1 MINGNGQQGTGNRQP
16 ATELKRD
23 IGLWRG
29 IALNMIDMVGIG
41 PFITIPLILSAMGGG
56 RGMLAWILGG
66 LLAIS
71 DGLVT
76 AELAAELPSS
86 GGSYYFLRQSYGR
99 AGRLIS
105 FLFLFQILFSAP
117 LSMASGCIG
126 FANYLGVLVPGAKS
140 HIVLAATGV
149 CIITT
154 LLLLRRIEAIGKF
167 SILLWIGVLL
177 TLAIVIGVG
186 LPHLKWEAFAF
197 WRAPRVDGLLGF
209 AGLGAALI
217 PAVYDYLG
225 YYNICYLGDEVQDP
239 QRNIPRI
246 IVISILTIGV
256 IYLVMNAC
264 LISVMPMKQAMTSSS
279 IVSDYLAVLLGS
291 RAAQV
296 ISILILWTAFASIF
310 SLMLGYSRILY
321 AAARDGNFF
330 RIFARLHATEA
341 HPYIATLF
349 LGGVAAIFCSISL
362 KSVLQAIVSIRAII
376 PFMAQ
381 IVGAVILRQ
390 REPERPQPFKMWLY
404 PLPAIVALGLW
415 GFVVFSPEKHLRLG
429 GLYVIAAGTI
439 FYFARAWFS
448 RRPASRVPSPEK

>member
-1 MINGNGQQGTGNRQP
+1 MS
-16 ATELKRD
+16 ELRRD

-41 PFITIPLILSAMGGG
+41 PFITIPLILAAMGGG

-76 AELAAELPSS
+76 AELSAEMPAS
-86 GGSYYFLRQSYGR
+86 GGSYVFLREAYGK

-126 FANYLGVLVPGAKS
+126 FANYLKVLVP
-140 HIVLAATGV
+140 AAGDHLKLTATVV
-149 CIITT
+149 CIITM

-167 SILLWIGVLL
+167 SILLWAGVMA
-177 TLAIVIGVG
+177 TLAIVIVSGI
-186 LPHLKWEAFAF
+186 PHLKLDAFAF
-197 WRAPRVDGLLGF
+197 WRAARLDGGAGY
-209 AGLGAALI
+209 AGLGVALI
-217 PAVYDYLG
+217 YAVYDYLG
-225 YYNICYLGDEVQDP
+225 YYNICYIGDEVHEP
-239 QRNIPRI
+239 AKTIPRV
-246 IVISILTIGV
+246 IVISILAIAA

-264 LISVMPMKQAMTSSS
+264 LISVLPMQQAMTSPS
-279 IVSDYLAVLLGS
+279 IVADYLAILLGQ
-291 RAAQV
+291 RAAKW

-330 RIFARLHATEA
+330 RFFARLHATEA
-341 HPYIATLF
+341 YPIVSILF
-349 LGGVAAIFCSISL
+349 LGCVAAVFCSLPL
-362 KSVLQAIVSIRAII
+362 KHVLQAILSIRAVI

-381 IVGAVILRQ
+381 IVGAVILRR
-390 REPERPQPFKMWLY
+390 REPNRRRPFRMWLY
-404 PLPAIVALGLW
+404 PLPAIIALGLW
-415 GFVVFSPEKHLRLG
+415 AYIVVSPQKGLKVG
-429 GLYVIAAGTI
+429 GLYVMAAGTL
-439 FYFARAWFS
+439 FYVTRGWLERRRAL
-448 RRPASRVPSPEK
+448 V